1 LILKGYI
8 ENFEFN
14 TIFGNLREIMNHLTK
29 NKIRHRWNKIKGVPI
44 EWDLR
49 LYRRILAKINEI
61 DLGKASDKELKD
73 RSAGLIEQTMQGT
86 PLGKLLIEAYALV
99 RETAWRT
106 VGMRPFD
113 VQVIAGMVMH
123 HGKLAEMNTGEGK
136 TLVAVFPAYL
146 NALSGKGVHIH
157 TFNDYLARRD
167 AAWMGP
173 IYEFLG
179 LSVGCIQE
187 GMSPSERKK
196 AYNSDIT
203 YSTAKEAGFDY
214 LRDHLCY
221 DKKDCVHRE
230 FHYVIVD
237 EADSILID
245 EARVPLVIAG
255 STDKP
260 KADSG
265 QLGQIAKGLKE
276 DIDFETDEG
285 KRNIYLTPS
294 GLKRVENILEV
305 KNLHAAENLDLL
317 TRLNQALHAE
327 YLLHRDIDYIVRKGK
342 IEIVDEFTGRV
353 VEDRHWPDGLQAA
366 VEAKEKLSVGSGGSI
381 LGSITLQHFLELYPK
396 ISGMTATAQPAADE
410 LKQFYGLTVVVIP
423 PNRPCIRTDHPDEIF
438 THKEAKTQ
446 ALIDEIRHCREIG
459 RPVLVGTASVE
470 ESEELAAALKI
481 TGISCDVLN
490 AKNDEQEAKI
500 IAQAG
505 SPGAVTISTNMA
517 GRGTDIKLGGDKE
530 QSKDKVVEL
539 GGLFVIGTNR
549 HESLRVDQQLR
560 GRAGRQGDPGS
571 SRFFTSLEDNLIQR
585 YNIRNILPKKYRSL
599 KQDRPIDNSLVHRQI
614 DHGQRIIE
622 GQNFEIR
629 KTLWK
634 YSILVEKH
642 REITQ
647 SRRQEILHDG
657 SHLGFLEDAT
667 PKRYSKVKSLMGESR
682 IHEIEQRITLYAID
696 QCWTDHLAMIADIR
710 EGIHLTSV
718 GGQSPIREF
727 HKIVDQEFQQLE
739 KKIDGTILQTFKSLP
754 ITEQGVN
761 LDDAGIR
768 GPSSTWTYVITDN
781 QFGLWVGMIQ
791 GSNIGATAVAAAAY
805 GPLYILMGLVQRFRK
820 KPKTFN

>member
-1 LILKGYI
+1 
-8 ENFEFN
+8 
-14 TIFGNLREIMNHLTK
+14 MNHLTK
-29 NKIRHRWNKIKGVPI
+29 NKILHRWNKLKGVPI
-44 EWDLR
+44 EWDLSP
-49 LYRRILAKINEI
+49 YQKILEQINRI
-61 DLGKASDKELKD
+61 DLEKASDKELKE
-73 RSAGLIEQTMQGT
+73 RSTRLIEQARQGT
-86 PLGKLLIEAYALV
+86 PLDKLLVEAYALV
-99 RETAWRT
+99 RETGRRI
-106 VGMRPFD
+106 VSMRPFD
-113 VQVIAGMVMH
+113 VQVIAGIVMH
-123 HGKLAEMNTGEGK
+123 QGKLAEMNTGEGK
-136 TLVAVFPAYL
+136 TLAAVLPAYL
-146 NALSGKGVHIH
+146 NALSGRGVHIH

-179 LSVGCIQE
+179 LRVGCIQE
-187 GMSPSERKK
+187 GMSQSERNK
-196 AYNSDIT
+196 AYNCDVT

-221 DKKDCVHRE
+221 KKENIVHRE
-230 FHYVIVD
+230 FHFVIVD

-260 KADSG
+260 DADSG
-265 QLGQIAKGLKE
+265 QLVQIAKSLRE
-276 DIDFETDEG
+276 NVDFETDEG

-294 GLKRVENILEV
+294 GLKQIENILEV

-366 VEAKEKLSVGSGGSI
+366 VEAKEKLRLGSGGSI

-410 LKQFYGLTVVVIP
+410 LKQFYGLTVVVVP
-423 PNRPCIRTDHPDEIF
+423 PNRPCIRKDHPDEIF
-438 THKEAKTQ
+438 THKDAKTQ
-446 ALIDEIRHCREIG
+446 ALIHEIRRCHKTE

-470 ESEELAAALKI
+470 ESEDLAAELEKA
-481 TGISCDVLN
+481 GISCHVLN
-490 AKNDEQEAKI
+490 AKNDELEAQI

-505 SPGAVTISTNMA
+505 KPGAVTISTNMA

-530 QSKDKVVEL
+530 QERDKVVSL
-539 GGLFVIGTNR
+539 GGLYVIGTNR
-549 HESLRVDQQLR
+549 HESLRIDQQLR

-585 YNIRNILPKKYRSL
+585 YNIRNLLPKRYRSL
-599 KQDRPIDNSLVHRQI
+599 KQESPIDNTLVHKEIAR
-614 DHGQRIIE
+614 GQRIIE

-634 YSILVEKH
+634 YSILVEKQ
-642 REITQ
+642 REMTQ
-647 SRRQEILHDG
+647 RRRQEILWDG
-657 SHLGFLEDAT
+657 SNLGFLENAA
-667 PKRYSKVKSLMGESR
+667 PGLYSKLESLMGKKR
-682 IHEIEQRITLYAID
+682 MHNIEQQITLYAID
-696 QCWTDHLAMIADIR
+696 RCWTEHLAMIDDIR

-727 HKIVDQEFQQLE
+727 HKIADQEFQQLE
-739 KKIDGTILQTFKSLP
+739 HKIDDTILRTFKSLP
-754 ITEQGVN
+754 VTKKGVD

-791 GSNIGATAVAAAAY
+791 GSNIGATAVAAAVY
-805 GPLYILMGLVQRFRK
+805 GPLYILLGLVQRFWK
-820 KPKTFN
+820 KPKKLKLD

>member
-1 LILKGYI
+1 
-8 ENFEFN
+8 
-14 TIFGNLREIMNHLTK
+14 MNHLTK
-29 NKIRHRWNKIKGVPI
+29 KKILHRWNKLKGVPI
-44 EWDLR
+44 EWDLAP
-49 LYRRILAKINEI
+49 YYKILMKINEI
-61 DLGKASDKELKD
+61 DLEKASDKKIKE
-73 RSAGLIEQTMQGT
+73 RSARLIEQARQGT
-86 PLGKLLIEAYALV
+86 SLDKLLVEAYALV
-99 RETAWRT
+99 REAAWRT

-113 VQVIAGMVMH
+113 VQVIAGIAMH
-123 HGKLAEMNTGEGK
+123 QGKLAEMNTGEGK
-136 TLVAVFPAYL
+136 TLVAVLPAYL
-146 NALSGKGVHIH
+146 NAISGKGVHIH

-187 GMSPSERKK
+187 GMSQNERKK
-196 AYNSDIT
+196 AYNAGIT
-203 YSTAKEAGFDY
+203 YSTAKEAGFDF

-221 DKKDCVHRE
+221 REKNCVHRE
-230 FHYVIVD
+230 FHFVIVD

-245 EARVPLVIAG
+245 EARIPLVIAG
-255 STDKP
+255 STEKP
-260 KADSG
+260 ETGPG
-265 QLGQIAKGLKE
+265 QLVQIAKGLKE
-276 DIDFETDEG
+276 DVDFETDEG

-294 GLKRVENILEV
+294 GLQRVETILEV
-305 KNLHAAENLDLL
+305 KNLHAPENLDLL

-366 VEAKEKLSVGSGGSI
+366 VEAKEKLRLGSGGSI
-381 LGSITLQHFLELYPK
+381 LGSITLQHFLEHYSK
-396 ISGMTATAQPAADE
+396 ISGMTATAQSAADE
-410 LKQFYGLTVVVIP
+410 LKQFYGLTVVIVP
-423 PNRPCIRTDHPDEIF
+423 PNRPCIRKDHLDEIF
-438 THKEAKTQ
+438 THNDAKTK
-446 ALIDEIRHCREIG
+446 ALIVEIRRCHETE

-470 ESEELAAALKI
+470 ESEELAAALKK
-481 TGISCDVLN
+481 TGISCHVLN
-490 AKNDEQEAKI
+490 AKNDELEAQI

-505 SPGAVTISTNMA
+505 SPGTVTISTNMA

-530 QSKDKVVEL
+530 QERDKVVSL
-539 GGLFVIGTNR
+539 GGLYVIGTNR
-549 HESLRVDQQLR
+549 HESLRVDLQLR

-571 SRFFTSLEDNLIQR
+571 SRFYTSLEDNLIKR
-585 YNIRNILPKKYRSL
+585 YNIRNLLPKKYHNL
-599 KQDRPIDNSLVHRQI
+599 KQDEPIENPLVQKEIAR
-614 DHGQRIIE
+614 GQRIIE

-642 REITQ
+642 REMTQ
-647 SRRQEILHDG
+647 NRRQEILRDR
-657 SHLGFLEDAT
+657 SNLDFLEDAA
-667 PKRYSKVKSLMGESR
+667 PELYSKVKSLMGDKQM
-682 IHEIEQRITLYAID
+682 HKIEQRITLYAID
-696 QCWTDHLAMIADIR
+696 QCWTDHIAKIADIR

-718 GGQSPIREF
+718 AGQSPIREF
-727 HKIVDQEFQQLE
+727 HKIADQEFQQLE
-739 KKIDGTILQTFKSLP
+739 HKIDDMILQTFESLP
-754 ITEQGVN
+754 VTEKGVD

-805 GPLYILMGLVQRFRK
+805 GPLYILLGLLQRFWK
-820 KPKTFN
+820 KPKN

>member
-1 LILKGYI
+1 MNNSGD
-8 ENFEFN
+8 
-14 TIFGNLREIMNHLTK
+14 LREIMNHQTK
-29 NKIRHRWNKIKGVPI
+29 KKIRHRWNKIKGVPV
-44 EWDLR
+44 EWDLTP
-49 LYRRILAKINEI
+49 YRKILAKIKAI
-61 DLGKASDKELKD
+61 DLEKSSDKELKE
-73 RSAGLIEQTMQGT
+73 RSARLIEQARQGT
-86 PLGKLLIEAYALV
+86 SSDKFLIEAYALAQ
-99 RETAWRT
+99 EAAWRT

-113 VQVIAGMVMH
+113 VQVIAGIVMH
-123 HGKLAEMNTGEGK
+123 QGKLAEMNTGEGK
-136 TLVAVFPAYL
+136 TLVAVLPAYL
-146 NALSGKGVHIH
+146 NALSGRGVHIH

-179 LSVGCIQE
+179 LRVGCIQE
-187 GMSPSERKK
+187 GMPPKERKI
-196 AYNSDIT
+196 AYNCDIT

-221 DKKDCVHRE
+221 RKEDCVHRD
-230 FHYVIVD
+230 FHFVIVD

-260 KADSG
+260 EADSG
-265 QLGQIAKGLKE
+265 QLGQIAKSLKE
-276 DIDFETDEG
+276 EIDFETDEG

-294 GLKRVENILEV
+294 GLKRIENLLEV
-305 KNLHAAENLDLL
+305 KNLHAPENLDLL

-342 IEIVDEFTGRV
+342 IKIVDEFTGRV

-366 VEAKEKLSVGSGGSI
+366 VEAKEKLRLGSGGSI

-396 ISGMTATAQPAADE
+396 LSGMTATAQPAAEE
-410 LKQFYGLTVVVIP
+410 LKQFYGLTVVVVP
-423 PNRPCIRTDHPDEIF
+423 PNQPCIRMDHPDKIF
-438 THKEAKTQ
+438 SHKEAKTR
-446 ALIDEIRHCREIG
+446 ALIEEIKRCHDTK

-470 ESEELAAALKI
+470 ESENLAAALKNA
-481 TGISCDVLN
+481 GISCDVLN
-490 AKNDEQEAKI
+490 AKNDELEAQI

-505 SPGAVTISTNMA
+505 RPGAVTISTNMA
-517 GRGTDIKLGGDKE
+517 GRGTDIRLGGDEE
-530 QSKDKVVEL
+530 QERDKVVSL
-539 GGLFVIGTNR
+539 GGLYVIGTNR

-585 YNIRNILPKKYRSL
+585 YNIRNLLPKKYRSL
-599 KQDRPIDNSLVHRQI
+599 KQDEPIDNPLVQKEIAR
-614 DHGQRIIE
+614 GQRIIE

-634 YSILVEKH
+634 YSILVEKQ

-647 SRRQEILHDG
+647 GRRQEILWDG
-657 SHLGFLEDAT
+657 SHLGFLEDAA
-667 PKRYSKVKSLMGESR
+667 PKPYSKLASLVGE
-682 IHEIEQRITLYAID
+682 IKMHNIEQQISLYAID
-696 QCWTDHLAMIADIR
+696 RCWTDHLAMIADIR

-718 GGQSPIREF
+718 AGQSPIREF

-739 KKIDGTILQTFKSLP
+739 QKIDDTILQTFESLS
-754 ITEQGVN
+754 ITENGVD
-761 LDDAGIR
+761 LDEEGIR

-781 QFGLWVGMIQ
+781 QFGLWVGMLQ

-805 GPLYILMGLVQRFRK
+805 GPLYILLGLIQRFWK
-820 KPKTFN
+820 KPKN

>member
-1 LILKGYI
+1 
-8 ENFEFN
+8 
-14 TIFGNLREIMNHLTK
+14 MNHLTK
-29 NKIRHRWNKIKGVPI
+29 KKILHRWNKLKGVPI
-44 EWDLR
+44 EWDLTP
-49 LYRRILAKINEI
+49 YQKILTKINEI
-61 DLGKASDKELKD
+61 DLEKAPDKELKD
-73 RSAGLIEQTMQGT
+73 RSARLIEQARQGISLDT
-86 PLGKLLIEAYALV
+86 LLVEAYALV
-99 RETAWRT
+99 RETAWHT
-106 VGMRPFD
+106 IGMRPFD
-113 VQVIAGMVMH
+113 VQVIAGIVMH
-123 HGKLAEMNTGEGK
+123 QGKLAEMNTGEGK
-136 TLVAVFPAYL
+136 TLVAVLPAYL

-173 IYEFLG
+173 IFEFLG

-187 GMSPSERKK
+187 GMSQSKRKK
-196 AYNSDIT
+196 AYDCDIT

-221 DKKDCVHRE
+221 DKEELVHRE

-260 KADSG
+260 EADSG
-265 QLGQIAKGLKE
+265 QLGQIAKSLRE
-276 DIDFETDEG
+276 DVDFETDEG

-294 GLKRVENILEV
+294 GLKRIEMLLGV

-366 VEAKEKLSVGSGGSI
+366 VEAKEKLRLGSGGSI

-410 LKQFYGLTVVVIP
+410 LKQFYGLTVVVVP
-423 PNRPCIRTDHPDEIF
+423 PNRACIRVDHSDEIF
-438 THKEAKTQ
+438 THKQAKTE
-446 ALIDEIRHCREIG
+446 ALIDEIRRCHETE

-470 ESEELAAALKI
+470 ESEELAAALQNAD
-481 TGISCDVLN
+481 ISCEVLN
-490 AKNDEQEAKI
+490 AKNDELEAQI

-505 SPGAVTISTNMA
+505 RPGAVTISTNMA

-530 QSKDKVVEL
+530 QERDKVVGL
-539 GGLFVIGTNR
+539 GGLYVIGTNR

-571 SRFFTSLEDNLIQR
+571 SRFFTSLEDNLIVR
-585 YNIRNILPKKYRSL
+585 YNIRNLLPKKYRSL
-599 KQDRPIDNSLVHRQI
+599 KQNGPIDNPLVQREI
-614 DHGQRIIE
+614 SRGQRIIE

-642 REITQ
+642 RAITQ
-647 SRRQEILHDG
+647 RRRQEILFDG
-657 SHLGFLEDAT
+657 SHLGFLEEVA
-667 PKRYSKVKSLMGESR
+667 PKLYSKVDSLVGNERM
-682 IHEIEQRITLYAID
+682 HDIEQRITLYAID

-710 EGIHLTSV
+710 EGIHLASV

-739 KKIDGTILQTFKSLP
+739 QKIDDTILTTFESLP
-754 ITEQGVN
+754 VTTKGVD
-761 LDDAGIR
+761 LDEEGIR

-791 GSNIGATAVAAAAY
+791 GSNIGATAVAAAVY
-805 GPLYILMGLVQRFRK
+805 GPLYILMGLLQRFYK
-820 KPKTFN
+820 KKRD

>member
-1 LILKGYI
+1 
-8 ENFEFN
+8 
-14 TIFGNLREIMNHLTK
+14 MNHQTK
-29 NKIRHRWNKIKGVPI
+29 KKIQHRWNKLKGVPI
-44 EWDLR
+44 EWDLAP
-49 LYRRILAKINEI
+49 YRKILAQINKI
-61 DLGKASDKELKD
+61 DLEKCTDKELKERSD
-73 RSAGLIEQTMQGT
+73 RLIAQARQGT
-86 PLGKLLIEAYALV
+86 SLDKLLVEAYALV
-99 RETAWRT
+99 SETAWRT

-113 VQVIAGMVMH
+113 VQVIAGIVMH
-123 HGKLAEMNTGEGK
+123 QGKLAEMNTGEGK
-136 TLVAVFPAYL
+136 TLVAVLPAYL
-146 NALSGKGVHIH
+146 NALSGRGVHIH

-179 LSVGCIQE
+179 LRVGCIQE
-187 GMSPSERKK
+187 GMPPNQRKK
-196 AYNSDIT
+196 AYNCDIT

-221 DKKDCVHRE
+221 RKEDLVHRD
-230 FHYVIVD
+230 FHFVIVD

-260 KADSG
+260 EADSG
-265 QLGQIAKGLKE
+265 QLVQIAKSLKE
-276 DIDFETDEG
+276 GVDFETDEG

-294 GLKRVENILEV
+294 GLKRIEAILEV
-305 KNLHAAENLDLL
+305 KNLHAPENLDVL
-317 TRLNQALHAE
+317 TRLNQSLHAE

-366 VEAKEKLSVGSGGSI
+366 VEAKEKLRLGSGGSI

-410 LKQFYGLTVVVIP
+410 LKQFYGLTVVVVP
-423 PNRPCIRTDHPDEIF
+423 PNRPCIRQDHPDEIF
-438 THKEAKTQ
+438 THREAKTE
-446 ALIDEIRHCREIG
+446 ALIHEIRRCHETA

-470 ESEELAAALKI
+470 ESEELATALEK
-481 TGISCDVLN
+481 TGISCQVLN
-490 AKNDEQEAKI
+490 AKNDELEAKI

-517 GRGTDIKLGGDKE
+517 GRGTDIKLGGDRE
-530 QSKDKVVEL
+530 QERDKVVKL
-539 GGLFVIGTNR
+539 GGLYVIGTNR
-549 HESLRVDQQLR
+549 HESLRVDKQLR

-585 YNIRNILPKKYRSL
+585 YNIRNLLPKKCRSL
-599 KQDRPIDNSLVHRQI
+599 KQKQSIDNPLVQKEIAR
-614 DHGQRIIE
+614 GQRIIE

-634 YSILVEKH
+634 YSILVEKQ
-642 REITQ
+642 RGMTQ
-647 SRRQEILHDG
+647 RRRQEILCDG
-657 SHLGFLEDAT
+657 SDLGFLEDAAA
-667 PKRYSKVKSLMGESR
+667 KLYSKLISLVGEDR
-682 IHEIEQRITLYAID
+682 MRQIEQRITLFAID
-696 QCWTDHLAMIADIR
+696 RCWTDHLAMIADIR

-727 HKIVDQEFQQLE
+727 HKIIDQEFQLLE
-739 KKIDGTILQTFKSLP
+739 NKIDDTILQTFKSLP
-754 ITEQGVN
+754 VTDKGMD
-761 LDDAGIR
+761 LDEEGIR

-781 QFGLWVGMIQ
+781 QFGLWVGMLQ
-791 GSNIGATAVAAAAY
+791 GSNIGATAVAAAVY
-805 GPLYILMGLVQRFRK
+805 GPLYILLGLIQRFWK
-820 KPKTFN
+820 KPKK

>member
-1 LILKGYI
+1 
-8 ENFEFN
+8 
-14 TIFGNLREIMNHLTK
+14 MNHMTK
-29 NKIRHRWNKIKGVPI
+29 KKILHRWNRLKGVPI
-44 EWDLR
+44 EWDLAP
-49 LYRRILAKINEI
+49 YRKILAQINKI
-61 DLGKASDKELKD
+61 DLEKCTDKELKERSD
-73 RSAGLIEQTMQGT
+73 RLIAQARQGT
-86 PLGKLLIEAYALV
+86 SLDKLLVEAYALV
-99 RETAWRT
+99 REAAWRT
-106 VGMRPFD
+106 VSMRPFD
-113 VQVIAGMVMH
+113 VQVIAGIAMH
-123 HGKLAEMNTGEGK
+123 QGKLAEMNTGEGK
-136 TLVAVFPAYL
+136 TLVAVLPTYL
-146 NALSGKGVHIH
+146 NALSSKGVHIH

-173 IYEFLG
+173 VYEFLG

-187 GMSPSERKK
+187 GMSQAERKN
-196 AYNSDIT
+196 AYGCDIT

-221 DKKDCVHRE
+221 SKEDLVHRE
-230 FHYVIVD
+230 FYFVIVD

-260 KADSG
+260 EADSG
-265 QLGQIAKGLKE
+265 QLVQIAKSLRE

-294 GLKRVENILEV
+294 GLKRIEAILEV
-305 KNLHAAENLDLL
+305 KNLHAPKNLDVL

-366 VEAKEKLSVGSGGSI
+366 VEAKEKLRLGSGGSI

-410 LKQFYGLTVVVIP
+410 LKQFYGLTVVVVP
-423 PNRPCIRTDHPDEIF
+423 PNRPCIRQDHSDEIF
-438 THKEAKTQ
+438 THKEAKTE
-446 ALIDEIRHCREIG
+446 ALIDEIRRSYETE

-470 ESEELAAALKI
+470 ESEELAAALEKR
-481 TGISCDVLN
+481 GISCHVLN
-490 AKNDEQEAKI
+490 AKNDELEAQI

-530 QSKDKVVEL
+530 QERDRVVNL
-539 GGLFVIGTNR
+539 GGLYVIGTNR

-571 SRFFTSLEDNLIQR
+571 SRFFTSMEDNLIER
-585 YNIRNILPKKYRSL
+585 YNIRNLLPKKFRTL
-599 KQDRPIDNSLVHRQI
+599 KQDGPIDNPLVQREI
-614 DHGQRIIE
+614 ARGQRIIE

-642 REITQ
+642 REMIQ
-647 SRRQEILHDG
+647 SRRQEILRDG
-657 SHLGFLEDAT
+657 SDLGFLENAA
-667 PKRYSKVKSLMGESR
+667 PKLYSNLISLMGEDQM
-682 IHEIEQRITLYAID
+682 HKIEQRITLYAID
-696 QCWTDHLAMIADIR
+696 RCWTDHLAMIADIR

-727 HKIVDQEFQQLE
+727 HKIIDQEFQLLE
-739 KKIDGTILQTFKSLP
+739 NKIDETILQTFKSLP
-754 ITEQGVN
+754 VTDKGVD
-761 LDDAGIR
+761 LDEEGIR

-781 QFGLWVGMIQ
+781 QFGLWVGMLQ

-805 GPLYILMGLVQRFRK
+805 GPLFILMGLVQRFRK
-820 KPKTFN
+820 KPKTFS

>member
-1 LILKGYI
+1 MAKKQIGK
-8 ENFEFN
+8 FEFFTN
-14 TIFGNLREIMNHLTK
+14 SDNLREIMNHLTK
-29 NKIRHRWNKIKGVPI
+29 KKILHRWNKLKGIPI
-44 EWDLR
+44 EWDLGP
-49 LYRRILAKINEI
+49 YRNILAKINKI
-61 DLGKASDKELKD
+61 DLEKSSDKELKE
-73 RSAGLIEQTMQGT
+73 RSARLIEKARQGT
-86 PLGKLLIEAYALV
+86 SLDTLLVEAYALV

-106 VGMRPFD
+106 LGMRPFD
-113 VQVIAGMVMH
+113 VQIIAGILMH
-123 HGKLAEMNTGEGK
+123 QGKLAEMNTGEGK
-136 TLVAVFPAYL
+136 TLVAVLPAFL
-146 NALSGKGVHIH
+146 NALSGKGAHIY

-221 DKKDCVHRE
+221 RMEDLLHRE
-230 FHYVIVD
+230 FHFVIVD

-260 KADSG
+260 EAGPG
-265 QLGQIAKGLKE
+265 QLVQIAKGLKE
-276 DIDFETDEG
+276 GVDFETDEG
-285 KRNIYLTPS
+285 KRNIYLTSS
-294 GLKRVENILEV
+294 GLQRVETILEV
-305 KNLHAAENLDLL
+305 KNLHAPENLDLL

-366 VEAKEKLSVGSGGSI
+366 VEAKEKLRLGSGGSI

-410 LKQFYGLTVVVIP
+410 LKQFYGLTVVVVP
-423 PNRPCIRTDHPDEIF
+423 PNRPCIRKDHQDEIF
-438 THKEAKTQ
+438 THKEAKTE
-446 ALIDEIRHCREIG
+446 ALIHEIRRCHETE

-470 ESEELAAALKI
+470 ESEELAAALEK
-481 TGISCDVLN
+481 TGISCHVLN
-490 AKNDEQEAKI
+490 AKNDELEAQI

-530 QSKDKVVEL
+530 QERDKVIGL
-539 GGLFVIGTNR
+539 GGLYVIGTNR

-585 YNIRNILPKKYRSL
+585 YNIRNLLPKKYRSL
-599 KQDRPIDNSLVHRQI
+599 KQEEPIDNPLVQKEIAR
-614 DHGQRIIE
+614 GQRIIE

-634 YSILVEKH
+634 YSILVEKQ
-642 REITQ
+642 RGITQ
-647 SRRQEILHDG
+647 RRRQEILGDG
-657 SHLGFLEDAT
+657 SNLGFLEDAA
-667 PKRYSKVKSLMGESR
+667 PKLNSKLESLMGKNR
-682 IHEIEQRITLYAID
+682 MHNVEQQITLYAID
-696 QCWTDHLAMIADIR
+696 RCWTDHLAKIADIR

-718 GGQSPIREF
+718 AGQSPIREF

-739 KKIDGTILQTFKSLP
+739 QKIDDTILQTFKSLP
-754 ITEQGVN
+754 ITEKGVD
-761 LDDAGIR
+761 LEEEGIR

-781 QFGLWVGMIQ
+781 QFGLWVGMLQ
-791 GSNIGATAVAAAAY
+791 GSNIGATAVAAAVY
-805 GPLYILMGLVQRFRK
+805 GPLYIMLGLLQRFYK
-820 KPKTFN
+820 KKKN

>member
-1 LILKGYI
+1 MSKKYI
-8 ENFEFN
+8 GNFEFITN
-14 TIFGNLREIMNHLTK
+14 SDNLREIMNHLTK
-29 NKIRHRWNKIKGVPI
+29 KKILHRWNKLKGIPI
-44 EWDLR
+44 EWDLGP
-49 LYRRILAKINEI
+49 YQKILANINKI
-61 DLGKASDKELKD
+61 DLEKASDKALKK
-73 RSAGLIEQTMQGT
+73 RSAHLIEQARQGT
-86 PLGKLLIEAYALV
+86 SLDKLLVEAYALV

-113 VQVIAGMVMH
+113 VQVIAGIVMH
-123 HGKLAEMNTGEGK
+123 QGKLAEMNTGEGK
-136 TLVAVFPAYL
+136 TLVAVLPAYL

-167 AAWMGP
+167 ATWMGP
-173 IYEFLG
+173 IYDFLG

-187 GMSPSERKK
+187 GMSPSKRKK
-196 AYNSDIT
+196 AYNSDII
-203 YSTAKEAGFDY
+203 YSTAKEAGFDF

-221 DKKDCVHRE
+221 RKEDLMHRK
-230 FHYVIVD
+230 FHLVIVD

-260 KADSG
+260 EADPG
-265 QLGQIAKGLKE
+265 QLVQIAKGLKE
-276 DIDFETDEG
+276 DVDFETDEG

-294 GLKRVENILEV
+294 GLQWIETILGC
-305 KNLHAAENLDLL
+305 KNLHAPENMDLL

-327 YLLHRDIDYIVRKGK
+327 FLLHQDIDYIVRKGK

-366 VEAKEKLSVGSGGSI
+366 VEAKEKLRLGSGGSI
-381 LGSITLQHFLELYPK
+381 LGSITLQHYLELYPK

-410 LKQFYGLTVVVIP
+410 LKQFYGLTVVVVP
-423 PNRPCIRTDHPDEIF
+423 PNRPCIRIDHPDEIF
-438 THKEAKTQ
+438 THKEAKTE
-446 ALIDEIRHCREIG
+446 ALIDELKRCHTTK

-470 ESEELAAALKI
+470 ESEALAAALENA
-481 TGISCDVLN
+481 GISCHVLN
-490 AKNDEQEAKI
+490 AKNDELEAQI
-500 IAQAG
+500 IARAG

-530 QSKDKVVEL
+530 QERDKVISL
-539 GGLFVIGTNR
+539 GGLYIIGTSR
-549 HESLRVDQQLR
+549 HESLRIDKQLR
-560 GRAGRQGDPGS
+560 GRAGRQRDPGS
-571 SRFFTSLEDNLIQR
+571 SRFFTSLEDNLIKR
-585 YNIRNILPKKYRSL
+585 YNIRNLLPKKYRSL
-599 KQDRPIDNSLVHRQI
+599 KQDGPIDNPLVQKEISR
-614 DHGQRIIE
+614 GQRIIE

-642 REITQ
+642 REMTQ
-647 SRRQEILHDG
+647 RRRQEILCDG
-657 SHLGFLEDAT
+657 SNLGFLEDAA
-667 PKRYSKVKSLMGESR
+667 PKLYSKLESLMGENR
-682 IHEIEQRITLYAID
+682 MHKIEQQITLHSID
-696 QCWTDHLAMIADIR
+696 KGWTEYLAMIADIR

-727 HKIVDQEFQQLE
+727 HKIVDQKFQQLE
-739 KKIDGTILQTFKSLP
+739 HTIDGAILQTFNSLSV
-754 ITEQGVN
+754 TEKGVD
-761 LDDAGIR
+761 LDDEGIR

-781 QFGLWVGMIQ
+781 QFGLWVRMLQ

-805 GPLYILMGLVQRFRK
+805 GPLYILLGLIQRFYK
-820 KPKTFN
+820 KKKA

>member
-1 LILKGYI
+1 LKEYI
-8 ENFEFN
+8 VNFAFI
-14 TIFGNLREIMNHLTK
+14 TKSDNLRKTMNHQTK
-29 NKIRHRWNKIKGVPI
+29 NKILHRWNKLKGVPI
-44 EWDLR
+44 EWDLSP
-49 LYRRILAKINEI
+49 YQKKLAQINRFDFE
-61 DLGKASDKELKD
+61 KTSDKDLKD
-73 RSAGLIEQTMQGT
+73 RSIRLIEQARQGT
-86 PLGKLLIEAYALV
+86 PLDKLLVEAYALV
-99 RETAWRT
+99 RETARRT

-113 VQVIAGMVMH
+113 VQVIAGIVMH
-123 HGKLAEMNTGEGK
+123 QGKLAEMNTGEGK
-136 TLVAVFPAYL
+136 TLAAVLPAYL
-146 NALSGKGVHIH
+146 NALSGEGVHIH

-167 AAWMGP
+167 SAWMGP

-179 LSVGCIQE
+179 LRVGCIQE
-187 GMSPSERKK
+187 GMSQNERKK
-196 AYNSDIT
+196 AYNCDIT

-221 DKKDCVHRE
+221 NKEELVHRD
-230 FHYVIVD
+230 FHFVIVD

-255 STDKP
+255 STEKP
-260 KADSG
+260 EADSG
-265 QLGQIAKGLKE
+265 QLVQIAKSLRE
-276 DIDFETDEG
+276 NVDFETDEG

-294 GLKRVENILEV
+294 GLKRIENIFEV

-317 TRLNQALHAE
+317 TRLNQALYAE

-366 VEAKEKLSVGSGGSI
+366 VEAKEKLRLGSGGSI

-396 ISGMTATAQPAADE
+396 ISGMTATAKPAADE
-410 LKQFYGLTVVVIP
+410 LKQFYGLTVVIVP
-423 PNRPCIRTDHPDEIF
+423 PNFPCIRIDHPDEIF
-438 THKEAKTQ
+438 THKKAKTE
-446 ALIDEIRHCREIG
+446 ALIQEIKRCHEAE

-470 ESEELAAALKI
+470 ESEELAAELEKA
-481 TGISCDVLN
+481 GISCHVLN
-490 AKNDEQEAKI
+490 AKNDELEAQI

-505 SPGAVTISTNMA
+505 KPCAVTISTNMA

-530 QSKDKVVEL
+530 QERDKVVSL
-539 GGLFVIGTNR
+539 GGLYVIGTNR

-585 YNIRNILPKKYRSL
+585 YNIRNLLPKKYRSL
-599 KQDRPIDNSLVHRQI
+599 KQYGPIDNPLVHKEIAR
-614 DHGQRIIE
+614 GQRIIE

-642 REITQ
+642 RGMIQ
-647 SRRQEILHDG
+647 RRRQEILGDG
-657 SHLGFLEDAT
+657 SNLGYLENAA
-667 PKRYSKVKSLMGESR
+667 PELYSELESLMEKKR
-682 IHEIEQRITLYAID
+682 MHNIEQQITLYAID
-696 QCWTDHLAMIADIR
+696 RCWTEHLAMIADIR

-739 KKIDGTILQTFKSLP
+739 HKIDGMILQTFQSLP
-754 ITEQGVN
+754 VTEEGVD
-761 LDDAGIR
+761 LDEEGIR

-791 GSNIGATAVAAAAY
+791 GSNIGATAVAAAVY
-805 GPLYILMGLVQRFRK
+805 GPLYILLGLIQRFYK
-820 KPKTFN
+820 KPKK

>member
-1 LILKGYI
+1 
-8 ENFEFN
+8 
-14 TIFGNLREIMNHLTK
+14 MNHITK
-29 NKIRHRWNKIKGVPI
+29 KKIRHRWNKIKGVPI
-44 EWDLR
+44 EWDLTP
-49 LYRRILAKINEI
+49 YRKILAKINAI
-61 DLGKASDKELKD
+61 DLEKETDKELKD
-73 RSAGLIEQTMQGT
+73 RSARLIGMARQEIS
-86 PLGKLLIEAYALV
+86 LDKLIIDAYALV
-99 RETAWRT
+99 RETARRT

-113 VQVIAGMVMH
+113 VQVIAGIAMH
-123 HGKLAEMNTGEGK
+123 QGKLAEMKTGEGK
-136 TLVAVFPAYL
+136 TLVAVLPAYL

-187 GMSPSERKK
+187 GLSLSGRKE
-196 AYNSDIT
+196 AYNCDIT
-203 YSTAKEAGFDY
+203 YTTAKEAGFDY

-221 DKKDCVHRE
+221 SKGDCVHRE
-230 FHYVIVD
+230 FHYAIVD

-260 KADSG
+260 EADPG
-265 QLGQIAKGLKE
+265 QLGQIAKSLKE

-294 GLKRVENILEV
+294 GLKRIETLLEV
-305 KNLHAAENLDLL
+305 KNLHDPENLDLL

-366 VEAKEKLSVGSGGSI
+366 VEAKEKIRLGSGGSI

-396 ISGMTATAQPAADE
+396 ISGMTATAQPAAEE
-410 LKQFYGLTVVVIP
+410 LKQFYGLTVVVVP
-423 PNRPCIRTDHPDEIF
+423 PNQPCIRLDHPDEIF
-438 THKEAKTQ
+438 THKKAKKR
-446 ALIDEIRHCREIG
+446 ALIDEIERCHETG

-470 ESEELAAALKI
+470 ESEALAEALKKA
-481 TGISCDVLN
+481 GIPCDVLN
-490 AKNDEQEAKI
+490 AKNDELEAQI

-505 SPGAVTISTNMA
+505 SLGAVTISTNMA

-530 QSKDKVVEL
+530 QEREKVMRL
-539 GGLFVIGTNR
+539 GGLYVIGTNR

-585 YNIRNILPKKYRSL
+585 YNISHLLPKKYRSL
-599 KQDRPIDNSLVHRQI
+599 KQDGPIDSPLVQKEIAR
-614 DHGQRIIE
+614 GQRIIE

-634 YSILVEKH
+634 YSILVEKQ
-642 REITQ
+642 RGITQ
-647 SRRQEILHDG
+647 GRRQEILRDG
-657 SHLGFLEDAT
+657 SHMGFLEDAA
-667 PKRYSKVKSLMGESR
+667 PDHYAKGESLMGKNR
-682 IHEIEQRITLYAID
+682 INEIEQRITLYAID
-696 QCWTDHLAMIADIR
+696 RCWTEHLAMIADIR

-727 HKIVDQEFQQLE
+727 HKIVDLEFQQLE
-739 KKIDGTILQTFKSLP
+739 QKIDNTILQTFESLP
-754 ITEQGVN
+754 ITEKGID
-761 LDDAGIR
+761 LDEEGIR

-805 GPLYILMGLVQRFRK
+805 GPLYILLGLIQRFWK
-820 KPKTFN
+820 KPKT

>member
-1 LILKGYI
+1 ML
-8 ENFEFN
+8 
-14 TIFGNLREIMNHLTK
+14 
-29 NKIRHRWNKIKGVPI
+29 HRWNKLKGIPI
-44 EWDLR
+44 EWDIDP
-49 LYRRILAKINEI
+49 YRKILAKINKI
-61 DLGKASDKELKD
+61 DLEKTSDKELKE
-73 RSAGLIEQTMQGT
+73 RSARLIEKARQGISID
-86 PLGKLLIEAYALV
+86 KLLAEAYALV

-113 VQVIAGMVMH
+113 VQVIAGIVMH
-123 HGKLAEMNTGEGK
+123 QGKLAEMNTGEGK
-136 TLVAVFPAYL
+136 TLVAVLPAYL
-146 NALSGKGVHIH
+146 NALSGKGIHIH

-187 GMSPSERKK
+187 GMSPGERKR
-196 AYNSDIT
+196 AYNADIT

-221 DKKDCVHRE
+221 RKKDLVHRE
-230 FHYVIVD
+230 FYFVIVD

-260 KADSG
+260 KPEPG
-265 QLGQIAKGLKE
+265 HLVQIAKGLKE
-276 DIDFETDEG
+276 DVDFETDEG

-294 GLKRVENILEV
+294 GLQRIETILGC
-305 KNLHAAENLDLL
+305 KNLHTPENLDLL

-366 VEAKEKLSVGSGGSI
+366 VEAKEKLRLGSGGSI

-410 LKQFYGLTVVVIP
+410 FKQFYGLTVVVVP
-423 PNRPCIRTDHPDEIF
+423 PNRPCIRIDHPDKIF
-438 THKEAKTQ
+438 THKEAKTE
-446 ALIDEIRHCREIG
+446 ALIDEIRRCHETE

-470 ESEELAAALKI
+470 ESEELAAALEN
-481 TGISCDVLN
+481 TGISCHVLN
-490 AKNDEQEAKI
+490 AKNDELEAQI

-530 QSKDKVVEL
+530 QERDKVVSL
-539 GGLFVIGTNR
+539 GGLYVIGTNR
-549 HESLRVDQQLR
+549 HESLRIDQQLR

-571 SRFFTSLEDNLIQR
+571 SRFFTSLEDNLIER
-585 YNIRNILPKKYRSL
+585 YNIRNLLPKKYRNL
-599 KQDRPIDNSLVHRQI
+599 KQDDPIDNPLVQKEIAR
-614 DHGQRIIE
+614 GQRIIE

-634 YSILVEKH
+634 YSILVEKQ
-642 REITQ
+642 REMTQ
-647 SRRQEILHDG
+647 RRRQEILCDG
-657 SHLGFLEDAT
+657 SNLGFLEDAA
-667 PKRYSKVKSLMGESR
+667 PEFYSRLVYLMGENR
-682 IHEIEQRITLYAID
+682 MHRIEQQITLYAID
-696 QCWTDHLAMIADIR
+696 QCWTEHLAKIADTR

-739 KKIDGTILQTFKSLP
+739 HKIDDTILQTFKSLP
-754 ITEQGVN
+754 VTKKGIDLEKE
-761 LDDAGIR
+761 GIR

-781 QFGLWVGMIQ
+781 QFGLWVGMLQ

-805 GPLYILMGLVQRFRK
+805 GPLYILLGLIRRFYK
-820 KPKTFN
+820 KPNT

>member
-1 LILKGYI
+1 MSQMTEKKFL
-8 ENFEFN
+8 
-14 TIFGNLREIMNHLTK
+14 
-29 NKIRHRWNKIKGVPI
+29 HRWNKIKGVPV
-44 EWDLR
+44 EWDLTP
-49 LYRRILAKINEI
+49 YRKILAKINAI
-61 DLGKASDKELKD
+61 DLEKVSDKVLKD
-73 RSAGLIEQTMQGT
+73 RSARLIEMARQEIS
-86 PLGKLLIEAYALV
+86 LDKLLVEAYALV
-99 RETAWRT
+99 RETARRT

-113 VQVIAGMVMH
+113 VQVIAGIVMH
-123 HGKLAEMNTGEGK
+123 QGKLAEMNTGEGK
-136 TLVAVFPAYL
+136 TLVAVLPAYL
-146 NALSGKGVHIH
+146 NALSGRGVHIH

-187 GMSPSERKK
+187 GMTPGERKK
-196 AYNSDIT
+196 AYQCDIT

-221 DKKDCVHRE
+221 RKEDLVHRD
-230 FHYVIVD
+230 FHFVIVD

-260 KADSG
+260 EADSG
-265 QLGQIAKGLKE
+265 QLVQIAKSLKE
-276 DIDFETDEG
+276 EVDFETDEG
-285 KRNIYLTPS
+285 KRNIYLTLS
-294 GLKRVENILEV
+294 GLKRVETLLEV
-305 KNLHAAENLDLL
+305 KNLHAPENLDLL

-366 VEAKEKLSVGSGGSI
+366 VEAKEKLSLGSGGSI

-410 LKQFYGLTVVVIP
+410 LKQFYGLTVVVVP
-423 PNRPCIRTDHPDEIF
+423 PNRPCIRKDLPDEIF
-438 THKEAKTQ
+438 THKGAKTR
-446 ALIDEIRHCREIG
+446 ALIDEIKRCHETK

-470 ESEELAAALKI
+470 ESEELASALKNE
-481 TGISCDVLN
+481 GISCNVLN
-490 AKNDEQEAKI
+490 AKNDELEAQI

-505 SPGAVTISTNMA
+505 SPGSVTISTNMA

-530 QSKDKVVEL
+530 QERDKVVGL
-539 GGLFVIGTNR
+539 GGLYVIGTNR

-585 YNIRNILPKKYRSL
+585 YNIRHLLPKKYRSH
-599 KQDRPIDNSLVHRQI
+599 KQDGPIDNPLVQKEIAR
-614 DHGQRIIE
+614 GQRIIE

-634 YSILVEKH
+634 YSILVEKQ
-642 REITQ
+642 RGMTQ
-647 SRRQEILHDG
+647 SRRQEILGDG
-657 SHLGFLEDAT
+657 SNLGFLEDSA
-667 PKRYSKVKSLMGESR
+667 PELYSRLSSLMGEKQMHR
-682 IHEIEQRITLYAID
+682 IEQRITLYAID
-696 QCWTDHLAMIADIR
+696 RCWTDHLAMIADVR

-727 HKIVDQEFQQLE
+727 HKVVDQEFQQLE
-739 KKIDGTILQTFKSLP
+739 QKIDECILETFKSLP
-754 ITEQGVN
+754 VTEKGVN

-791 GSNIGATAVAAAAY
+791 GSNIGATAVAAAVF
-805 GPLYILMGLVQRFRK
+805 GPLYILLGLVQRFRK
-820 KPKTFN
+820 KPKD